1 LPFIKRLKGA
11 SMIFNGERL
20 ENIKD
25 SVYKNVECCK
35 YALQEKRQVGILGKG
50 QYTVGTVTNVQWD
63 DLEDRVVIN
72 TKDGK
77 NKTFY
82 GSEIT
87 TVRLVE

>member
-1 LPFIKRLKGA
+1 
-11 SMIFNGERL
+11 MIFNGERL

-63 DLEDRVVIN
+63 DLEDRVIIN

>member
-1 LPFIKRLKGA
+1 MPFIKRLKGA

-25 SVYKNVECCK
+25 SIYKNVECCK

-63 DLEDRVVIN
+63 DLEDRVIIN